1 MHDNGDKEKDKDKDI
16 SNMRYGGS
24 TKFGKT
30 NKKINSQ
37 ENSKIQTIIISQKIV
52 SNSKDK
58 NYEFLKTS
66 NNINNINIFGG
77 EINNFKRNN
86 NKILDISSDA
96 KKMKFFISSKDEN
109 NNINKF
115 SGRKIMK
122 KEKSLDNKPL
132 NNALN
137 KPIINQIPNKKNI
150 IIVKRKISD
159 GISTFHKI

>member
-1 MHDNGDKEKDKDKDI
+1 M
-16 SNMRYGGS
+16 
-24 TKFGKT
+24 
-30 NKKINSQ
+30 
-37 ENSKIQTIIISQKIV
+37 
-52 SNSKDK
+52 
-58 NYEFLKTS
+58 
-66 NNINNINIFGG
+66 
-77 EINNFKRNN
+77 
-86 NKILDISSDA
+86 DISSDA